1 VSLSDIQN
9 AQDIDQLVRHFYM
22 DKVLDDPII
31 GFLFTDIAKIDIE
44 EHLPKVSGFWQK
56 VLLGSNSYQGKMFL
70 AHEQLNNQVTLN
82 EHHFVRWLYLFEQN
96 IDELFEGKIAELAK
110 KRARSVAK
118 SMLNGLNNEYKA

>member
-1 VSLSDIQN
+1 MSLPDIQN
-9 AQDIDQLVRHFYM
+9 AQDVDKLVQHFYRN
-22 DKVLDDPII
+22 KVLDDPII
-31 GFLFTDIAKIDIE
+31 GFLFTDVANIDIE

-56 VLLGSNSYQGKMFL
+56 VLLGSNTYQGKMFL
-70 AHEQLNNQVTLN
+70 VHEQLNNKVTLN
-82 EHHFVRWLYLFEQN
+82 EHHFVRWLYLFEQT

>member
-1 VSLSDIQN
+1 
-9 AQDIDQLVRHFYM
+9 M

>member
-1 VSLSDIQN
+1 MPLPDIQN
-9 AQDIDQLVRHFYM
+9 AQDVDKLVRHFYR

-82 EHHFVRWLYLFEQN
+82 EHHFVRWLYLFEQT

-118 SMLNGLNNEYKA
+118 SMLNGLNNEYQA

>member
-1 VSLSDIQN
+1 MSLPDIQN
-9 AQDIDQLVRHFYM
+9 AQDVDKLIRRFYV
-22 DKVLDDPII
+22 DKVLSDPII

-56 VLLGSNSYQGKMFL
+56 ALLGSNTYQGKMFL
-70 AHEQLNNQVTLN
+70 VHEQLNNQVTLN

-96 IDELFEGKIAELAK
+96 IDELFEGKTAELAK
-110 KRARSVAK
+110 KRAHSVAK

>member
-1 VSLSDIQN
+1 MSLSDIQN

>member
-1 VSLSDIQN
+1 MSLPDIQN
-9 AQDIDQLVRHFYM
+9 AQDVDKLVLHFYR

-31 GFLFTDIAKIDIE
+31 GFLFTDVANIDIE

-56 VLLGSNSYQGKMFL
+56 VLLGSNTYQGKMFL
-70 AHEQLNNQVTLN
+70 VHEQLNNKVTLN
-82 EHHFVRWLYLFEQN
+82 EHHFVRWLYLFEQT